1 LSDPDSDDSFLDFK
15 CPYCGEVNSFPSTS
29 VATLQECA
37 SCVESLIVPEAGA
50 QTGGKLPLP
59 MSTPRLLLR
68 SFQPD
73 DSVKLLELDA
83 QDQSST
89 LPVNETNVDQ
99 WIEQQRAARFT
110 RGESGATLAVE
121 LVEAKELAGYV
132 WIHFTEPTHQTASF
146 ALTITPSL
154 RRQGLG
160 LEAARATLDFAFDG
174 LCARRVSVSC
184 PSADTGARRLLEKL
198 GLRQEG
204 ELVKAW
210 FNGEVWVNLSL
221 YALLKEERPAS
232 A

>member
-1 LSDPDSDDSFLDFK
+1 M
-15 CPYCGEVNSFPSTS
+15 
-29 VATLQECA
+29 ATLQECA

-68 SFQPD
+68 PFLPN

-89 LPVNETNVDQ
+89 LPINETNVDQ

-121 LVEAKELAGYV
+121 LLDGKALAGYV
-132 WIHFTEPTHQTASF
+132 WVYFSEPTHHTAAF

-160 LEAARATLDFAFDG
+160 LEAARAVIDFAFDG

-184 PSADTGARRLLEKL
+184 PSADTAARGLLKKA

-204 ELVKAW
+204 ELIKAW
-210 FNGEVWVNLSL
+210 FDGEAWVNLSL
-221 YALLKEERPAS
+221 YALLKEERPAK